1 VIPSRY
7 APYLFGLLLSGMM
20 SCLIS
25 GLSTV
30 RALGLV
36 DGVVGSWM
44 ANWLASWAVASP
56 SCWSLPDCAAPG
68 GQAHRATGLDRLS
81 SIHAAFHVAAD

>member
-1 VIPSRY
+1 MIPARF

-25 GLSTV
+25 GLSTI

-44 ANWLASWAVASP
+44 ANWLASWAVAFP
-56 SCWSLPDCAAPG
+56 VVLVVAPIVRRLVAKLTAAP
-68 GQAHRATGLDRLS
+68 ASTD
-81 SIHAAFHVAAD
+81 